1 MKATVR
7 LQREPFDAAAEAAI
21 LTRGRSDVGAAV
33 TFTGICRGDEDGQP
47 IAALTFRR
55 DFWQETIARDP
66 RDLAC
71 RQLFFRT
78 AEW

>member
-1 MKATVR
+1 MDIT
-7 LQREPFDAAAEAAI
+7 
-21 LTRGRSDVGAAV
+21 
-33 TFTGICRGDEDGQP
+33 
-47 IAALTFRR
+47 ALTFRR